1 MERKTRQR
9 EVIKQVFESEARPL
23 NPLEILD
30 LAQVSLSRVSL
41 ATVYRAIKELIE
53 EKWLTPVKI
62 SGQPLYYERD
72 RHHHHHHFY
81 CESCCKVFEV
91 EGCIPVKKLT
101 PKGFSLESH
110 DILLSGRCP
119 ACIKR

>member
-1 MERKTRQR
+1 MERNTRQR

-30 LAQVSLSRVSL
+30 LAKVSLSRVSL

-62 SGQPLYYERD
+62 PGQSFYYEKD

-81 CESCCKVFEV
+81 CESCSKVFEV
-91 EGCIPVKKLT
+91 EGCVPVKSLT

-110 DILLSGRCP
+110 EILLSGRCP
-119 ACIKR
+119 ACVRH